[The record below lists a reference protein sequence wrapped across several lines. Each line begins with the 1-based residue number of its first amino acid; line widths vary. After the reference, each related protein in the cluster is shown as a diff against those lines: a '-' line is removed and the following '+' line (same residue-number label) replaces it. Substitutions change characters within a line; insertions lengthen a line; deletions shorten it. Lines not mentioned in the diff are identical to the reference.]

1 MIVMP
6 TRRTFLKQ
14 ASLASAGLMFVKN
27 TPFASQPLIGL
38 QLWTVRRQIAKDPE
52 GTLAKVAGIGYNSV
66 ELIGYENGKFF
77 GLTPAQF
84 SALLQK
90 YQLKTPSGHYGGT
103 MNYLTKGDSAE
114 LQDNIAAAAAM
125 GHHYIVVPFLT
136 DNMRT
141 SLDDYKKLAGKLN
154 IAGAAA
160 KKAGLKLAYHN
171 HDFEFKDWGGG
182 QTGFDIFLKNTDP
195 SLVFFEMDMYWVTR
209 AGHDPIQL
217 IKDNPGRFAMWHLK
231 DMSQKMP
238 PSYTVEGQQ
247 YYAEVGSGIID
258 YKDIFRH
265 KKESG
270 MEFFYVEQDETSE
283 PVFDAITKSYHY
295 VKTNL
300 A

>member
-1 MIVMP
+1 MS
-6 TRRTFLKQ
+6 TRRTFLQ
-14 ASLASAGLMFVKN
+14 QAGLVSTGLMLKPN
-27 TPFASQPLIGL
+27 HLFASVPLIGL

-52 GTLAKVAGIGYNSV
+52 ATLAKVAGIGYNSV

-84 SALLQK
+84 SALLKK
-90 YQLKTPSGHYGGT
+90 YQLKTPSGHYGGM

-114 LQDNIAAAAAM
+114 LQDNIAVAAAM

-182 QTGFDIFLKNTDP
+182 QTGFDIFLKETDP
-195 SLVFFEMDMYWVTR
+195 ALVFFEMDMYWVTR

-217 IKDNPGRFAMWHLK
+217 IKDNPGRVAMWHLK

-238 PSYTVEGQQ
+238 PSYTVEGPQ
-247 YYAEVGSGIID
+247 YYAEVGSGIIN
-258 YKDIFRH
+258 YKDIFRY

-270 MEFFYVEQDETSE
+270 MKYFFVEQDETGE
-283 PVFDAITKSYHY
+283 PVFDAITKSYNY

-300 A
+300 V